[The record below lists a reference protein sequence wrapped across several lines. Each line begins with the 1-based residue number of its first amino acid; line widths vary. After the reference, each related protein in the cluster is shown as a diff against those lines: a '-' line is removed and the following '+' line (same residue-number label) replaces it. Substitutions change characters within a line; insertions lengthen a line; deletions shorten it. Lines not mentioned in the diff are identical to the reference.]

1 MKTWLSKLTF
11 ETGLYFLAF
20 ALGGLVRIVLLGHTA
35 PGDTEARLA
44 LQAMD
49 LVRGGGVVSAPE
61 PGYILLTS
69 LVMFLFDATNFT
81 ARLWPALAGT
91 LLIAAAWLLRD
102 QIGRKPA
109 LILAFLLALDPV
121 LVAASRTASGSML
134 AVVCLVLGGIL
145 LLRGKSAWA
154 GAFLGLGL
162 LGGPAVWPGV
172 ISLGLVYWLFHDRL
186 SELFVPVVPLNV
198 KLLAFTGLSVFGLV
212 GSLLLF
218 APTGI
223 SAAAA
228 SLVAY
233 LRGWASPS
241 AISMPHLMAVVL
253 AYQIPAL
260 VLALAGLLHGL
271 RHKDPVDTMLAVWW
285 ALALVLALANPARST
300 LDVTWAAVPMLVLA
314 ARQIGRLKATEPADR
329 LPVLGQTA
337 LTIVLLLFFFYTLL
351 FNPVTAGA
359 SYPFEAL
366 IRMGMAIVLLVAV
379 TGMVAWG
386 WSQRVAAT
394 GFQYGVGFLLVIL
407 SLSALFH
414 AAGYSRNPAAELINP
429 SPYVASADL
438 LSLTL
443 KETIMT
449 RPDPTIAPAIAV
461 VDYPSDALR
470 WALRD
475 YPQAVFTSLPISG
488 FQPDIV
494 ISEQTSQPELA
505 AEYRGQALT
514 WTKTPAWSLLAPYEW
529 LRWWVYRDVPLE
541 GMENHQ
547 IIYWMKS
554 DEFPGGGA
562 VNAPGSSPAEQNPNG
577 QDPNIQ

>member
-1 MKTWLSKLTF
+1 MKTWLSKINIEL
-11 ETGLYFLAF
+11 GLYFLAV
-20 ALGGLVRIVLLGHTA
+20 ALGGLVRFSLLGHTA
-35 PGDTEARLA
+35 PGDGEARLA

-49 LVRGGGVVSAPE
+49 LMRAGGGVSAPE

-69 LVMFLFDATNFT
+69 LTMFLFGATNFA

-91 LLIAAAWLLRD
+91 VLIAAAWLIRD
-102 QIGRKPA
+102 PIGRKPA
-109 LILAFLLALDPV
+109 LMLAFLLALDPV
-121 LVAASRTASGSML
+121 LVAASRTATGSMP
-134 AVVCLVLGGIL
+134 AVTCMVLGGIL

-162 LGGPAVWPGV
+162 LAGPAVWPGV

-186 SELFVPVVPLNV
+186 NGLFASAETLNV
-198 KLLAFTGLSVFGLV
+198 KLLAFTGLSVFGVV

-233 LRGWASPS
+233 LRGWAGPS
-241 AISMPHLMAVVL
+241 VTTISHLFGVLL
-253 AYQIPAL
+253 AYQLPAFL
-260 VLALAGLLHGL
+260 LGLAGLAHGL
-271 RHKDPVDTMLAVWW
+271 RHKDPVDTLVSVWW
-285 ALALVLALANPARST
+285 GLALVLALANPARTT
-300 LDVTWAAVPMLVLA
+300 LDVAWPAIPMLILA
-314 ARQIGRLKATEPADR
+314 ARQIGRLKVPEKADR
-329 LPVLGQTA
+329 LPVLGQAA

-351 FNPVTAGA
+351 FNPITAGA
-359 SYPFEAL
+359 SYPIEAL
-366 IRMGMAIVLLVAV
+366 IRLGMAIVLLVAV

-386 WSQRVAAT
+386 WSQRVAVS
-394 GFQYGVGFLLVIL
+394 GLQYGVGLLLGIL
-407 SLSALFH
+407 SFSALFH
-414 AAGYSRNPAAELINP
+414 ATGYSRNPAAELISP
-429 SPYVASADL
+429 SPFVASADL
-438 LSLTL
+438 LQLTL

-449 RPDPTIAPAIAV
+449 RPNPTTEPSIAV
-461 VDYPSDALR
+461 VNYPSDALR

-475 YPQAVFTSLPISG
+475 YPQVVFTSLPISG
-488 FQPDIV
+488 LQPDIV
-494 ISEQTSQPELA
+494 ISEQTSTPELA

-514 WTKTPAWSLLAPYEW
+514 WTKSPAWSLLAPYEW
-529 LRWWVYRDVPLE
+529 LRWWMYRDVPLE

-554 DEFPGGGA
+554 DEFPGGAA
-562 VNAPGSSPAEQNPNG
+562 VNKPIPSPADSNPNG